1 MKPKVYVLVFDG
13 FADWEPAHALCQ
25 INQSGRFDVVAAG
38 LSEAPV
44 KSMGGLSV
52 MPEITIDKIDPG
64 GAAIFILP
72 GGTMWEQP
80 GRQTVLDVLGRMR
93 GAHVPIAAIC
103 GATLEVARSGLM
115 RGVRHTSN
123 AKEYLETFAPDYAE
137 GDFYVDELAVADNGL
152 ITASGLGSVEFAR
165 EIIKELKIHSDADTR
180 MWFDMFKN
188 GVIPESLRS
197 IKARQQ

>member
-1 MKPKVYVLVFDG
+1 MTPKVYVLVFEG

-25 INQSGRFDVVAAG
+25 INLSKRFDVISVG
-38 LSEAPV
+38 FSEAPI
-44 KSMGGLSV
+44 KSMGGLTV
-52 MPEITIDKIDPG
+52 TPEITLEGINPG

-80 GRQTVLDVLGRMR
+80 GRQNVLDVLGRLHA
-93 GAHVPIAAIC
+93 AHVPIAAIC

-123 AKEYLETFAPDYAE
+123 AKEYLEIFVPDYAE

-152 ITASGLGSVEFAR
+152 ITVSGLGSVELAR
-165 EIIKELKIHSDADTR
+165 EIIKELKILSDADTR
-180 MWFDMFKN
+180 MWFEMFKN
-188 GVIPESLRS
+188 GVIPESLRYKRAS
-197 IKARQQ
+197 